1 MKYRLKD
8 RELQRKLDELSDGD
22 FSKQLALN
30 YKRICS
36 DLEFLM
42 QITLWFCKREGPAPR
57 VSDNARHGR
66 KG

>member
-1 MKYRLKD
+1 MRYRLKD
-8 RELQRKLDELSDGD
+8 KELQQKLDELSDGD

-42 QITLWFCKREGPAPR
+42 QIFGSAKRR
-57 VSDNARHGR
+57 ARSTR
-66 KG
+66 